1 MKGIELRNFL
11 YLNKVSQDDAAQ
23 LVGVKRQTVNNW
35 CRMDELKGRILTKA
49 KFLIGHYSAEKNQNF
64 AKNNANDGVVNS
76 NGNFVGSESVRLD
89 DDIIRG
95 LIASIQSL
103 THAIEKLTDK
113 LCDL

>member
-49 KFLIGHYSAEKNQNF
+49 KFIIGHYSAEINQNF
-64 AKNNANDGVVNS
+64 AKNNA